1 MSERTA
7 RIDAE
12 DLVSRLKAQ
21 LMEVTEA
28 ETSARA
34 EAERTLAQLQQEF
47 TTIQVSMGL
56 GFRPRV

>member
-12 DLVSRLKAQ
+12 DLVSRLKSQ
-21 LMEVTEA
+21 LMEVSQV

-47 TTIQVSMGL
+47 ATAQV
-56 GFRPRV
+56 RI